1 MRAGVANLCELSSE
15 SGDIPGGINP
25 GQREV
30 AKSQT
35 PRSGKRIL
43 VVDDLTAWLWLAK
56 EILSAAG
63 YHVQVCDHSP
73 DALRLLTEDPKQID
87 LVITDLKMPC
97 LDGIELAAE
106 LVKIKPALP
115 VVLTSSAK
123 VELTLTELQSLGI
136 RDFLSKPWDR
146 ERLFSILRQTLA
158 STRSDDTQ

>member
-1 MRAGVANLCELSSE
+1 MKAQVGNILEFSSE
-15 SGDIPGGINP
+15 SGDNP
-25 GQREV
+25 GRVNPCQKEV

-35 PRSGKRIL
+35 PGSGKTIL
-43 VVDDLTAWLWLAK
+43 VVDDLTAWLGVAK
-56 EILSAAG
+56 GILSAAG

-73 DALRLLTEDPKQID
+73 DALRLLAENPKQID

-123 VELTLTELQSLGI
+123 VEMTPAELQSLGI
-136 RDFLSKPWDR
+136 RGFLTKPWDR

-158 STRSDDTQ
+158 SSPSDDIE